1 MTKQELHAQYGPKL
15 VCPLPGPKARAA
27 VEADHRLI
35 SPSYTRSYPL
45 VAKRGRG
52 VRIEDA
58 DGNEFLDFA
67 AGIAVVSTGHCHPE
81 VVAAIQKQAAELIHI
96 SGTDFYNE
104 LLTDLAERLSAVAPM
119 PGPHR
124 FFYGNSGAEAIECA
138 LKLARY
144 HTGRQQII
152 SFFGAFHGRTM
163 GALSLTGSKP
173 QQKRRFSPLV
183 PGVTHVRYPYVYRGC
198 TAARRKRKPS
208 AWAARATSR
217 RNSSRPSCRRKRWPR
232 SSSSLSRARADLCR
246 RPTNFLRELRAICDR
261 HGILLVA
268 DEVQCGCG
276 RTGKWWAIEHSGVEP
291 DIVCMAKG
299 IASGMPLGVC
309 MTRAE
314 IMDWAPGSH
323 ASTFGGN
330 PVSIAAALA
339 TMDIIER
346 EAIANAAR
354 VGEFML
360 ERVRGWKHSHRSVG
374 DVRGRGLMIGIE
386 IVKDKATR
394 EPAAELRN
402 RIETLA
408 FERGLMILGCG
419 ETSLRLSPAAH
430 RQQGGSYGGARH
442 SGRGADGGGEGIRT
456 ERGCGRRR
464 PELRTVSAWIA
475 GKMEPAQRVCRVAAA
490 SAAQSVDCVQSVD

>member
-15 VCPLPGPKARAA
+15 ICTLPGPKSKAA
-27 VEADHRLI
+27 IEADDRLI

-52 VRIEDA
+52 IRIEDA

-67 AGIAVVSTGHCHPE
+67 AGIAVASTGHCHPE

-104 LLTDLAERLSAVAPM
+104 PLTELATRISAIAPM

-124 FFYGNSGAEAIECA
+124 IFYGNSGAEAVECA

-152 SFFGAFHGRTM
+152 AFLGAFHGRTM
-163 GALSLTGSKP
+163 GALSLTASKP

-183 PGVTHVRYPYVYRGC
+183 PGVTHVRYPYAYRGC
-198 TAARRKRKPS
+198 SGGPQEEEAFALGCARFIEEKLFKSVLAPEEVAAIFVEPIQGEGGYVV
-208 AWAARATSR
+208 A
-217 RNSSRPSCRRKRWPR
+217 
-232 SSSSLSRARADLCR
+232 
-246 RPTNFLRELRAICDR
+246 PTNFMRELRRICDR

-268 DEVQCGCG
+268 DEVQSGMG
-276 RTGKWWAIEHSGVEP
+276 RTGKWWAIEHTGVEP

-299 IASGMPLGVC
+299 IASGMPLSACVS
-309 MTRAE
+309 RAG

-339 TMDIIER
+339 TINILER
-346 EAIANAAR
+346 EGIANAAR
-354 VGEFML
+354 VGEFIL
-360 ERVRGWKHSHRSVG
+360 ERVRGWKQTHPLVG
-374 DVRGRGLMIGIE
+374 DVRGRGLMIGVE
-386 IVKDKATR
+386 LVKDKATR
-394 EPAAELRN
+394 EPAADLRN
-402 RIETLA
+402 RIVNLA

-419 ETSLRLSPAAH
+419 ESS
-430 RQQGGSYGGARH
+430 
-442 SGRGADGGGEGIRT
+442 IRICPPLIVKEEEASVALDIFEEALT
-456 ERGCGRRR
+456 LVEK
-464 PELRTVSAWIA
+464 EL
-475 GKMEPAQRVCRVAAA
+475 
-490 SAAQSVDCVQSVD
+490 